1 MFLLIAAIMVSALC
15 LRAPITGVGAL
26 IGDISKD
33 TGLAAGQAGLITTVP
48 LLVFAVLSVLIGRI
62 ADRIGAGGCMFNCT
76 LLMCIGILIRSF
88 HGAVGLFAGT
98 ILIGVGIAAGNVL
111 IAAIVKAY
119 FPNRVGLMTGIYASL
134 MSIAGGISSGISAPV
149 AEGWGWRAALLMWA
163 ALAGCAAL
171 LWIPVLSCSTDG
183 KLPEGGLKRTFRAAA
198 VRRNTAMASLAHHAP
213 LRRRR
218 QRRSSRDYRP
228 PVSRSR
234 MAWAIVF
241 YFGIQ
246 SLVFYTFVAWMPSIM
261 QAKGFDAEV
270 SGFYTSLF
278 ILVGIPATLF
288 APVFTEREGDEC
300 KFNIM
305 LGLMIAIGILFIL
318 VGGSA
323 PLLLIGTVSCGLA
336 AGACFSQSMALFA
349 LRTRDAH
356 DAAEL
361 SGLAQSVGYLI
372 AAAGPA
378 IAGLLFD
385 LSGSWTPALI
395 LMILLGIAEAALGN
409 VVGREEMI

>member
-1 MFLLIAAIMVSALC
+1 
-15 LRAPITGVGAL
+15 
-26 IGDISKD
+26 
-33 TGLAAGQAGLITTVP
+33 
-48 LLVFAVLSVLIGRI
+48 
-62 ADRIGAGGCMFNCT
+62 
-76 LLMCIGILIRSF
+76 
-88 HGAVGLFAGT
+88 
-98 ILIGVGIAAGNVL
+98 
-111 IAAIVKAY
+111 
-119 FPNRVGLMTGIYASL
+119 
-134 MSIAGGISSGISAPV
+134 
-149 AEGWGWRAALLMWA
+149 
-163 ALAGCAAL
+163 
-171 LWIPVLSCSTDG
+171 
-183 KLPEGGLKRTFRAAA
+183 
-198 VRRNTAMASLAHHAP
+198 
-213 LRRRR
+213 
-218 QRRSSRDYRP
+218 
-228 PVSRSR
+228 

-261 QAKGFDAEV
+261 QAKGFDAEG

-300 KFNIM
+300 KFNIV

-395 LMILLGIAEAALGN
+395 LMILLGIVEVALGN